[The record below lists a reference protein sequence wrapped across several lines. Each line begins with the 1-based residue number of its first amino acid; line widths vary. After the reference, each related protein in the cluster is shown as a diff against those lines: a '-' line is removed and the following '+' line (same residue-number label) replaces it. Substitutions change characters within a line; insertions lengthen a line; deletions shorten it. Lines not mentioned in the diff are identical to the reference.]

1 MTEQAVIHIVDD
13 DRAAREGLGF
23 LLSSLGLETR
33 AHAGAADLL
42 AAIEDQTE
50 GCILADVRMPGMSG
64 LELQRLL
71 AARDFPLPIVIVTG
85 HGDVQMA
92 VEALKAGAF
101 DFIEKPFKEQHLLD
115 LVEAALRVSRARLT
129 QDAQRREIAARLE
142 RLARREREVLEGI
155 LAGKANKVM
164 AQDLDLSIKTIE
176 GYRAAV
182 MAKMQAGSV
191 AELVRLIATLD

>member
-1 MTEQAVIHIVDD
+1 M
-13 DRAAREGLGF
+13 
-23 LLSSLGLETR
+23 LE
-33 AHAGAADLL
+33 
-42 AAIEDQTE
+42 
-50 GCILADVRMPGMSG
+50 
-64 LELQRLL
+64 
-71 AARDFPLPIVIVTG
+71 
-85 HGDVQMA
+85 
-92 VEALKAGAF
+92 
-101 DFIEKPFKEQHLLD
+101 

-142 RLARREREVLEGI
+142 RLARREREVLDGI